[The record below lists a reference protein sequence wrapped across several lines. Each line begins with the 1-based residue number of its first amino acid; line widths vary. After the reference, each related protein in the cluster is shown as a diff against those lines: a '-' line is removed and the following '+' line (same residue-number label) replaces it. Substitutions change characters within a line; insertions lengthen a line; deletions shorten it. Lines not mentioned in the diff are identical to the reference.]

1 MPAPVYL
8 TQDLEDVDLVAKCL
22 GGELQAFEL
31 LMERHERVLFTVA
44 LRMLGDREEA
54 RDATQNTF
62 LKVYQRLD
70 TFDSSYRFF
79 SWVYKIMLNECLNV
93 QRARRLFS
101 EASGPEPATSDG
113 PFEAFEAEERR
124 QRVQA
129 ALLALPR
136 EYREVVVLR
145 HFADLSYEEIA
156 AAAGVPVRTVKSRL
170 YTARQR
176 LGQLLQAAGSPE

>member
-1 MPAPVYL
+1 LPPPVYL
-8 TQDLEDVDLVAKCL
+8 PQDPEDADLVARSL
-22 GGELQAFEL
+22 GGDSQAFEL
-31 LMERHERVLFTVA
+31 LVERHQKVLFNVA
-44 LRMLGDREEA
+44 LRMLGDREDA

-62 LKVYQRLD
+62 LKVYQKLE
-70 TFDSSYRFF
+70 TFDPAHRFF

-93 QRARRLFS
+93 LRARRPFAES
-101 EASGPEPATSDG
+101 AEAEPSTFEG

-145 HFADLSYEEIA
+145 HFGGLAYDEIA
-156 AAAGVPVRTVKSRL
+156 ATVGLPVKTVKSRL
-170 YTARQR
+170 YTARHR
-176 LGQLLQAAGSPE
+176 LGQLLLGWGSLQ

>member
-1 MPAPVYL
+1 MYL

-22 GGELQAFEL
+22 GGDLQAFEL

-79 SWVYKIMLNECLNV
+79 SWIYKIMLNECLNV
-93 QRARRLFS
+93 LRGRRPAAPRPSGRARAPTDRS
-101 EASGPEPATSDG
+101 PVTPRRRSSRSRPR
-113 PFEAFEAEERR
+113 AE
-124 QRVQA
+124 
-129 ALLALPR
+129 
-136 EYREVVVLR
+136 
-145 HFADLSYEEIA
+145 
-156 AAAGVPVRTVKSRL
+156 
-170 YTARQR
+170 
-176 LGQLLQAAGSPE
+176 SP